1 MFSSP
6 QSQNSQGAIAVAI
19 EMTSG
24 AIVKGYLTTS
34 VSGKLPDTMNKPE
47 PYIELMRPDGTVVM
61 IAKTVIA
68 QIEQINVAQDD
79 QLTKRIRTDNIL
91 DPYTVL
97 GVSKTSSALDI
108 QSAYHALAR
117 RYHPDHFSGREIPPE
132 VLQYVST
139 MFQRITI
146 AYNELK
152 PILDANNAA
161 YAAR

>member
-1 MFSSP
+1 LFSSP
-6 QSQNSQGAIAVAI
+6 QTQQSQGGIPVALKL
-19 EMTSG
+19 TSG
-24 AIVKGYLTTS
+24 GVIKGYLTTG

-47 PYIELMRPDGTVVM
+47 PYVEIMRGDGTVVM
-61 IAKTVIA
+61 IAKAVVA
-68 QIEQINVAQDD
+68 QIEQINVAQND
-79 QLTKRIRTDNIL
+79 QLTKRIKIDSIL

-97 GVSKTSSALDI
+97 GVSKTSSSNEI

-152 PILDANNAA
+152 PALDTIDAA
-161 YAAR
+161 